1 MIRTFLMLTLSGVL
15 ALWLQVGLAPVL
27 STFGIHLSWLL
38 LVSLFWVLYDGKRGV
53 AYFALIMGLC
63 ADSLSHGVLG
73 VYGFSFFVTALL
85 GRSMNRW
92 FYTNQSVFVGIAL
105 VALSTLEHAI
115 SLSLFV
121 WLDPTLEISGLLMSY
136 FLPSI
141 LAQGFLGALLAPI
154 MDWFE
159 KRESLQT
166 GS

>member
-27 STFGIHLSWLL
+27 SNLGVHLSWLL
-38 LVSLFWVLYDGKRGV
+38 LVSLFWVLYDGKRGIS
-53 AYFALIMGLC
+53 YFALVMGLC

-85 GRSMNRW
+85 GRYMNRW
-92 FYTNQSVFVGIAL
+92 FYTNQSIFVAIAIIL
-105 VALSTLEHAI
+105 LSTLEHTI

-121 WLDPTLEISGLLMSY
+121 WLDPTLEISGLLMTY

-141 LAQGFLGALLAPI
+141 LAQGLLGALLAPI

-159 KRESLQT
+159 KREPLQA
-166 GS
+166 SP